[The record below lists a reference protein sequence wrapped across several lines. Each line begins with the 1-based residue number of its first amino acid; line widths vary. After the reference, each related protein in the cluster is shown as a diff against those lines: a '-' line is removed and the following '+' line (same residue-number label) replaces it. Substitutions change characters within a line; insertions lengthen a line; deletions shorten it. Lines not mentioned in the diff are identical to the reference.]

1 VTGAVTAWHAAQLDL
16 FGLALAQLAR
26 TAHAIVWQGPS
37 DTRALADA
45 VAVAIRGHQSEL
57 ARSIAGA
64 CLPAWSAQ
72 MLGAALEEQEGEGVR
87 PWEAMDD
94 VRGMLVGDQADRL
107 RTLAAVGRI
116 AGPLAF
122 LAIVLELGAA
132 FGPGHGL
139 MALQRG
145 LVQSIAV
152 ERAAL
157 SFAIGIATT
166 LVSAG
171 SAAFLRERLR
181 SLSDELKRAR
191 EIATRALRADPDM

>member
-1 VTGAVTAWHAAQLDL
+1 VTGAVTAWHAAQLAL
-16 FGLALAQLAR
+16 FGLALVQLAR
-26 TAHAIVWQGPS
+26 AAHAIVWRGPS
-37 DTRALADA
+37 DARALAEA
-45 VAVAIRGHQSEL
+45 FAIAIRGRQPEL
-57 ARSIAGA
+57 ARAIAGA

-72 MLGAALEEQEGEGVR
+72 MLEAALEEHEGVR
-87 PWEAMDD
+87 PVEAMED

-107 RTLAAVGRI
+107 RALAAVGRI

-122 LAIVLELGAA
+122 LSIVLELGAA

-166 LVSAG
+166 LASTASAT
-171 SAAFLRERLR
+171 FLRERLR
-181 SLSDELKRAR
+181 SLSDELKRAK
-191 EIATRALRADPDM
+191 EIAARALRADPDM

>member
-1 VTGAVTAWHAAQLDL
+1 MTGWHAAQLAL
-16 FGLALAQLAR
+16 FGLALIQLAR
-26 TAHAIVWQGPS
+26 TARTVVWQAPS
-37 DTRALADA
+37 DARALADA
-45 VAVAIRGHQSEL
+45 FAVAIRARQPQL
-57 ARSIAGA
+57 AGSIARA

-72 MLGAALEEQEGEGVR
+72 MLGAALDKGEGAR
-87 PWEAMDD
+87 PEEAMED
-94 VRGMLVGDQADRL
+94 VRGMLVGDHADRL
-107 RTLAAVGRI
+107 RTLAAFGRV

-139 MALQRG
+139 IALQRG

-166 LVSAG
+166 LASTASAT
-171 SAAFLRERLR
+171 FLRERLR

-191 EIATRALRADPDM
+191 EVVTRALHADPDM